1 MLDHGLTAARLL
13 LAIVFLYSGVEK
25 IVYFEAGLEEVRGF
39 GLPWPRLCLAL
50 TIVTQLTGGILV
62 ATGYLAWLGALLLAG
77 FTFAAT
83 LLGHR
88 FWLFQGERFR
98 HELTTTLEHVAIIG
112 GLLLVGVLDV
122 SASHPW

>member
-1 MLDHGLTAARLL
+1 MLDHGLTAARLF

-39 GLPWPRLCLAL
+39 GLPWPRPCLAL
-50 TIVTQLTGGILV
+50 TIVTQLTGGVLV
-62 ATGYLAWLGALLLAG
+62 ATGYVAWLGALLLAG